1 MSRGGSWL
9 RLKATMTDDKAS
21 AAIKKLRK
29 KVENISPLLSDIGTA
44 YKNAVLRR
52 FVAEVDPDGRAWADL
67 SDVTI
72 KHKKSHG
79 SVLGPYKKG
88 VFKGNLFANIRSR
101 TYKNEVVVGS
111 NVVYAKRF
119 NYGYPKPYQPP
130 RPFIGFDEQTNLLV
144 LKALKRQF
152 KIR

>member
-1 MSRGGSWL
+1 M
-9 RLKATMTDDKAS
+9 
-21 AAIKKLRK
+21 
-29 KVENISPLLSDIGTA
+29 
-44 YKNAVLRR
+44 
-52 FVAEVDPDGRAWADL
+52 
-67 SDVTI
+67 
-72 KHKKSHG
+72 
-79 SVLGPYKKG
+79 LGPYKKG